1 MYGNDTVSFVVP
13 IQGKEGKEFMIGRSR
28 DLCRLHWDQARQE
41 RETEDGAKLGH
52 WVVVLAKV
60 DRGQT
65 YNRFNDGK
73 VDPQGRLWAGLCSTQ
88 RLKINKKKSHFD
100 FVAN

>member
-1 MYGNDTVSFVVP
+1 
-13 IQGKEGKEFMIGRSR
+13 MIGRSR

-73 VDPQGRLWAGLCSTQ
+73 VDPQGRLWAGLCST
-88 RLKINKKKSHFD
+88 RWLKSIKSLISKVEFLADSVHFQ
-100 FVAN
+100 

>member
-73 VDPQGRLWAGLCSTQ
+73 VDPQGRLWAGLCCAQ
-88 RLKINKKKSHFD
+88 
-100 FVAN
+100 